1 MTSYSVE
8 WTPEAEN
15 DLAALWN
22 AASDRTAITAASNWL
37 DAHLARDPLNFGEP
51 WTSSV
56 HRIAVRDP
64 IGIEFEVIEDDKR
77 VIVHGVF
84 AIG

>member
-1 MTSYSVE
+1 MSYRVE

-15 DLAALWN
+15 DLAAIWN
-22 AASDRTAITAASNWL
+22 AAPDRAAVTAASAWL
-37 DAHLARDPLNFGEP
+37 DSHLAADPLHFGQP
-51 WTSSV
+51 WASSV

-64 IGIEFEVIEDDKR
+64 IGIEFEVIEDDKL

-84 AIG
+84 TIG

>member
-1 MTSYSVE
+1 MSYRVD
-8 WTPEAEN
+8 WTKSAEQ
-15 DLAALWN
+15 DLAALWTDSTDRN
-22 AASDRTAITAASNWL
+22 AVTAAAEWL
-37 DAHLARDPLNFGEP
+37 DDHLARDPLHFGQP
-51 WTSSV
+51 WASSV

-84 AIG
+84 EIG

>member
-1 MTSYSVE
+1 MSNYRSE
-8 WTPEAEN
+8 WTAESEN

-22 AASDRTAITAASNWL
+22 VAPDRNAVTAAAAWL
-37 DAHLARDPLNFGEP
+37 DARLATDPLRLGEP
-51 WTSSV
+51 WVSSV
-56 HRIAVRDP
+56 HRIAVCDP

-84 AIG
+84 PIG